1 MYWIAKYDTINKA
14 KYEDFFFF
22 IYITAISNKMPKI
35 NSPVLFFPTKQ
46 HKKNGIQRK
55 SLYDIRSSK

>member
-22 IYITAISNKMPKI
+22 IDITAISNKMPKI
-35 NSPVLFFPTKQ
+35 NSPVLFFPT
-46 HKKNGIQRK
+46 
-55 SLYDIRSSK
+55 